1 MNRPMQ
7 IASVSLA
14 LVAALGLA
22 PSRASAQVP
31 AASKSHEGI
40 IVQAVGTATGR
51 PTHVEMSG
59 KLSAEAELAADAI
72 VKFNDA
78 KKRAMAAIDGIKNPD
93 LSVKSGGVSI
103 ATGMDSNQQ
112 QMMAMRGMATGAAA
126 GQKVRITETSRIV
139 MSNAEKLS
147 TQELL
152 DKLLKVLDVA
162 KDSGFVFSQP
172 YTNDYYEM
180 QARAMEGDI
189 VVTFKMPD
197 SSALRDKAYKA
208 AIDDAKARAEKI
220 AELSG
225 ANLGR
230 ILSVQEA
237 GTGENNM
244 INAYVVYM
252 NRRTGNT
259 EDALSG
265 VTSGELTMRVSLTVQ
280 FELVAGK

>member
-1 MNRPMQ
+1 MQ
-7 IASVSLA
+7 FASACLA
-14 LVAALGLA
+14 FTAIFALA
-22 PSRASAQVP
+22 PSRAGAQISV
-31 AASKSHEGI
+31 ASEPHEGI
-40 IVQAVGTATGR
+40 VVHAVGTATGR

-59 KLSAEAELAADAI
+59 KLSADAELAADAI

-78 KKRAMAAIDGIKNPD
+78 KKRAMAALDGLKNPD

-103 ATGMDSNQQ
+103 ATGMDSNTQ
-112 QMMAMRGMATGAAA
+112 QMMAMRGMATSAA

-139 MSNAEKLS
+139 LANADKLS

-162 KDSGFVFSQP
+162 KDAGFVFSQP

-189 VVTFKMPD
+189 VVTFKMLD

-208 AIDDAKARAEKI
+208 AIDDAKARAEKL

-225 ANLGR
+225 TKLGR
-230 ILSVQEA
+230 ILSVQESGA
-237 GTGENNM
+237 GGENNM

-265 VTSGELTMRVSLTVQ
+265 VTSGELTMRVALTVQ

>member
-1 MNRPMQ
+1 
-7 IASVSLA
+7 
-14 LVAALGLA
+14 
-22 PSRASAQVP
+22 
-31 AASKSHEGI
+31 
-40 IVQAVGTATGR
+40 
-51 PTHVEMSG
+51 
-59 KLSAEAELAADAI
+59 
-72 VKFNDA
+72 
-78 KKRAMAAIDGIKNPD
+78 
-93 LSVKSGGVSI
+93 
-103 ATGMDSNQQ
+103 
-112 QMMAMRGMATGAAA
+112 
-126 GQKVRITETSRIV
+126 
-139 MSNAEKLS
+139 
-147 TQELL
+147 LL

-225 ANLGR
+225 AKLGR
-230 ILSVQEA
+230 ILSVQEG